1 MSTVTT
7 RTSASAEAGAA
18 LPAHSQRLWTVIVA
32 HGVIDW
38 LSAVVVPILT
48 YLEGRVHMTPAQ
60 GAMLIAVGSISSGI
74 IQPLVALVSD
84 KHDTRWAGTLGL
96 LAAAGAMGSIGFAQD
111 FHHLLILQIIGTAGI
126 GAFHP
131 VGAAAAGQLAAGKRG
146 SVISVFY
153 AAGLAGGVLGSFTM
167 PRVVHAFDLKALA
180 WAIGPCVLFA
190 LLLAWAIHAVPHRH
204 ARAHEHHSSLPDQE
218 RRRRWRDV
226 SLLFAANALRFI
238 VNMMLVQL
246 IKRWCEARVLGE
258 HGVSELTPDLRL
270 ASSGINGPIQGMMA
284 LGMGV
289 SGLAL
294 GRLAPLRH
302 AKAVLFLTPLAGVV
316 AIALFPS
323 SGSLGVAW
331 ALAAMMGLGYAAVMP
346 LTITMGQRLLP
357 HRTGLASAL
366 MMGGAWTL
374 AAAGPPVAQGLLAE
388 GWSLRS
394 CFVLV
399 AALLLASAFLALP
412 LGEVPPESHERG

>member
-1 MSTVTT
+1 MSTATT
-7 RTSASAEAGAA
+7 RTSASVDAHATVPA
-18 LPAHSQRLWTVIVA
+18 LSQRLWTVVVA

-38 LSAVVVPILT
+38 LSAVIVPILT

-60 GAMLIAVGSISSGI
+60 GAVLLAVGSISSGI
-74 IQPLVALVSD
+74 IQPLVAIVSD
-84 KHDTRWAGTLGL
+84 RHDTRWAGTLGL
-96 LAAAGAMGSIGFAQD
+96 VAAAGAMGSIGFARD

-131 VGAAAAGQLAAGKRG
+131 VGAAAAGQLAASKRG

-167 PRVVHAFDLKALA
+167 PRFVHTFDLTRLA
-180 WAIGPCVLFA
+180 WAIGPCVLYA

-204 ARAHEHHSSLPDQE
+204 ARAHEHHSALPEHE

-258 HGVSELTPDLRL
+258 HGAAELSPDLRL
-270 ASSGINGPIQGMMA
+270 ASSAINGPIQGMMA
-284 LGMGV
+284 LGMGT
-289 SGLAL
+289 SGLIL
-294 GRLAPLRH
+294 GRMTPMRH
-302 AKAVLFLTPLAGVV
+302 AKVVLFVTPLVGVV
-316 AIALFPS
+316 AAALFSS
-323 SGSLGVAW
+323 SGTLGMAW
-331 ALAAMMGLGYAAVMP
+331 MLAALMGLGYAAVMP
-346 LTITMGQRLLP
+346 MTITMAQRLLP

-374 AAAGPPVAQGLLAE
+374 AAGGPPAAQALLTN

-394 CFVLV
+394 CFLLV
-399 AALLLASAFLALP
+399 AALLLVSAFLALP
-412 LGEVPPESHERG
+412 LGTVPSESHERG